1 MSLAINDPIEKIK
14 GIGPRYLRCFQRLSI
29 KTIKDL
35 LYYFPFRYED
45 FSQIKKINEIS
56 SEEKVSLVVTV
67 KKISLRRTF
76 RKKMFIIEA
85 DLEDETGIIKAIW
98 FNQVYLLKTIKKGIT
113 LSVAGK
119 VKKKGKK
126 FILSNP
132 TFEIISHFSND
143 QEKNQNE
150 FLNFRHT
157 GRLVPIY
164 SETEG
169 LSSKAIRSFILKV
182 LDARKQI
189 REYLPLFLIE
199 KYNLLPISEALLK
212 IHFPNSLQEAQRAK
226 DRFVFESLLFSQ
238 LYLLRIK
245 LKNKLLKFPK
255 INFDINLFKKFFST
269 LPFELTKA
277 QKRALYEIALDM
289 TAKPMNRLLEG
300 DVGSGKTIV
309 AMGASLLVLNSGY
322 QVALMAPTEVLARQH
337 YQKFKEFLKDFKIK
351 IGLVTSSEKRIY
363 DNGLEGKISKKALQK
378 ILNYSFPLILIGT
391 HSLIQKDIKFSKL
404 GLVIVDEQHR
414 FGVEQRKKLLT
425 QTKNPEIPHT
435 LSMSATPIPRS
446 LALVFYGDLDLSIIN
461 EMPKGRKPIITQ
473 VVTKKQ
479 INKVYGFIREEIKKG
494 KQAFFICPRI
504 EEKEPL
510 KINEVKA
517 KDLVSL
523 AEKLKEEIKAVK
535 KEYKKLK
542 EEIFPDLKIE
552 MLHGKM
558 KPQEKDEIMK
568 KFLNKEIDILVSTSV
583 IEVGI
588 DVKNAS
594 IMVIEGAN
602 HFGLAQLHQFRGR
615 VGRSD
620 YQSYCFL
627 IPDNFSPSTIER
639 LKAMIKYNDGFKL
652 AEIDLHL
659 RGPGEFLGTRQSG
672 IPDLIMRA
680 LLNKEIIEKTHLL
693 AENLL
698 KEDPTL
704 KKWPL
709 LLQAF
714 QEFIQKQKRS

>member
-1 MSLAINDPIEKIK
+1 MSLTLNDSIEKIK
-14 GIGPRYLRCFQRLSI
+14 GIGPRYLRCFQKLAI

-45 FSQIKKINEIS
+45 FSLIKKISEIS
-56 SEEKVSLVVTV
+56 SEEKVSLIVQV
-67 KKISLRRTF
+67 KKISLRRTWK
-76 RKKMFIIEA
+76 KKMFIIEA
-85 DLEDETGIIKAIW
+85 DLEDETGTIKAIW
-98 FNQVYLLKTIKKGIT
+98 FNQVYLLKTIKKGMT

-119 VKKKGKK
+119 VKKKGGK

-132 TFEIISHFSND
+132 TFEIISRFSNNQD
-143 QEKNQNE
+143 KNQE
-150 FLNFRHT
+150 DFLSLKHT
-157 GRLVPIY
+157 GRLVPVY

-169 LSSKAIRSFILKV
+169 LTSKAIRSFILKV
-182 LDARKQI
+182 LDFRKKI
-189 REYLPLFLIE
+189 REYLPPFLIE

-212 IHFPNSLQEAQRAK
+212 IHFPNSLEEAQKAK

-255 INFDINLFKKFFST
+255 INLDINLLKKFIST
-269 LPFELTKA
+269 LPFELTRA
-277 QKRALYEIALDM
+277 QKKALYEIALDM

-322 QVALMAPTEVLARQH
+322 QVALMAPTEVLAKQH
-337 YQKFKEFLKDFKIK
+337 YQKFKDFLKDFKVK
-351 IGLVTSSEKRIY
+351 IGLATSSEKRIY

-425 QTKNPEIPHT
+425 QTKNPEIPHM
-435 LSMSATPIPRS
+435 LSMSATPIPRT

-461 EMPKGRKPIITQ
+461 EMPKGRKPIITE

-479 INKVYGFIREEIKKG
+479 INKVYNFIREEIKKG
-494 KQAFFICPRI
+494 RQAFFICPRI
-504 EEKEPL
+504 EEKEQL
-510 KINEVKA
+510 KIEEVKA

-523 AEKLKEEIKAVK
+523 AEKLKEEVKAVK

-542 EEIFPDLKIE
+542 EEIFPDLRIE

-568 KFLNKEIDILVSTSV
+568 RFLNKEIDILVSTSV

-588 DVKNAS
+588 DIENAS

-615 VGRSD
+615 VGRSN

-680 LLNKEIIEKTHLL
+680 LLNKEMIEKTHQL